1 MNVMII
7 PAAGRGARLDYS
19 GPKLMFP
26 LGGKPLIAYLLE
38 RYRPYVDHFVVV
50 INPKD

>member
-26 LGGKPLIAYLLE
+26 LGGKPLIAIPA
-38 RYRPYVDHFVVV
+38 RTISAVC
-50 INPKD
+50 